1 MQRLMKILQGGKD
14 LVKAPLEEEE
24 EEKCGCFGIRCS
36 NSKNRNIMQRLQ
48 ELVSGEGIQEQ
59 GGLEERG
66 LARPDDE

>member
-24 EEKCGCFGIRCS
+24 EEEKCGCFGIRCS
-36 NSKNRNIMQRLQ
+36 NSKNRNIIQRLQ

-59 GGLEERG
+59 GEAWKRG
-66 LARPDDE
+66 A